1 MENVKTGIAVAGSV
15 LVDKIYTISAYPE
28 SGQLTQIQSIQ
39 KAVGGCVPNVA
50 LDLKKLS
57 PELPIYA
64 VGTVGADDDGTFVT
78 QVLKEG
84 NVNTDCLTQLP
95 ESTSFTD
102 VMSVQGGQR
111 TFFTYAGASGQFGA
125 EHVPFDKIDPKLLHL
140 GYFLLLSRVDE
151 GEGIKILKEA
161 KARGIET
168 SIDLV
173 SENSDRYPLVRPC
186 LAYTDYLIVNE
197 FEAGKLADTEPT
209 AENLPAITQKLM
221 DMGVQKMVVIHM
233 PEKAVCRSKNG
244 YFTLGSHILP
254 EGFIQGTTGA
264 GDAFCAGALLGIYNG
279 WSEEEILEFASCSAV
294 MALRRPDAT
303 SGLQDAEMTR
313 AFCKDFNRRKI

>member
-1 MENVKTGIAVAGSV
+1 MEGVKTGIAVAGSV

-57 PELPIYA
+57 PELPVFA
-64 VGTVGADDDGTFVT
+64 VGTVGGDDDGAFVT
-78 QVLKEG
+78 RVLKEG
-84 NVNTDCLTQLP
+84 NVNTDCLTVLP

-111 TFFTYAGASGQFGA
+111 TFFTYAGASGQFGS
-125 EHVPFDKIDPKLLHL
+125 EHVPFEKMDPKILHL
-140 GYFLLLSRVDE
+140 GYFLLLQRVDE
-151 GEGIKILKEA
+151 GEGIKILQEA
-161 KARGIET
+161 KARGIAT

-197 FEAGKLADTEPT
+197 FEAGKLADMEPT
-209 AENLPAITQKLM
+209 AENLGAITQKLM
-221 DMGVQKMVVIHM
+221 DMGVGEMVVIHM
-233 PEKAVCRSKNG
+233 PEKAVCRSKKG

-279 WSEEEILEFASCSAV
+279 WSEEEILHFASCSAV

-303 SGLQDAEMTR
+303 SGLEDAEKTR
-313 AFCKDFNRRKI
+313 EFCMDFARR